1 MRPSVAAALAARLV
15 PAWERLRA
23 SPPLRGAFLF
33 TVAALLVLAGSFV
46 PNAEDSVIAR
56 AGRAAYD
63 LQMRFLRDGFPRP
76 LADDVVLVGIDDAT
90 EQAFPEPIA
99 LWHHHF
105 AKLYRGLA
113 AAQPRAVGIDI
124 GLPERSFEGLVKG
137 IDAPMMMWRHARRGV
152 AWEG

>member
-1 MRPSVAAALAARLV
+1 MRPSAAAALAARLV

-46 PNAEDSVIAR
+46 PNPEDSVIAR

-63 LQMRFLRDGFPRP
+63 LQMRILRDAFPRP

-99 LWHHHF
+99 LWHRHF
-105 AKLYRGLA
+105 GS
-113 AAQPRAVGIDI
+113 AVHSASRMAVSSIRFSPGVPTVMRRQFFRL
-124 GLPERSFEGLVKG
+124 GPLRLRTSTPWRRS
-137 IDAPMMMWRHARRGV
+137 
-152 AWEG
+152 AW